1 MASGVTS
8 ASPPCPQCC
17 VQYTEPDLV
26 NIARHASRPD
36 LFLQPTLLAIAVCN
50 ISQVSC
56 TLHRGPSSQA
66 SLDTQA
72 ETAQRETWGVQAD
85 NLGGKWELLGDEGG
99 LYWVLTSVEPCVL
112 LIYTLAIKYA
122 LEEN

>member
-1 MASGVTS
+1 M
-8 ASPPCPQCC
+8 
-17 VQYTEPDLV
+17 
-26 NIARHASRPD
+26 
-36 LFLQPTLLAIAVCN
+36 CN